1 MALEII
7 SVAME
12 NGIKVPE
19 DISIIG
25 FDDNPAGLFGPVGL
39 TTIKQPL
46 FLMGEEATK
55 IIHEIM
61 IGKQTSLVHKTL
73 APDLIVRES
82 CAQPS
87 S

>member
-1 MALEII
+1 
-7 SVAME
+7 ME

-46 FLMGEEATK
+46 FFMGEEAIK
-55 IIHEIM
+55 VIYEIM
-61 IGKQTSLVHKTL
+61 TGKQKAQVHKIL
-73 APDLIVRES
+73 SPDLIVRES